1 MPQFQNFDELRSSKP
16 GIWNS
21 TNQDRVRH
29 FKLLEKYKKMFLREL
44 PDSYE
49 DDVIDLTKIEYF
61 CITSLVWQKAK
72 RSENIERGFR
82 VVAHRV
88 IDGVPHNDKQERFR
102 INEELMVMIRAC
114 DLNKRPMVHGDN
126 AAAYYQSVAADAA
139 AAAAAVEQA
148 LVDSAVAAV
157 QAAAR
162 IVPPEQLLAAAPAD
176 AAAPAVVAAPAAGGG
191 GGQGGGNGEPPVK
204 RARRASG
211 GKGIRAKHITS

>member
-44 PDSYE
+44 PDSDE

-82 VVAHRV
+82 VWPIVSSTAS
-88 IDGVPHNDKQERFR
+88 PTTT
-102 INEELMVMIRAC
+102 
-114 DLNKRPMVHGDN
+114 NK
-126 AAAYYQSVAADAA
+126 SV
-139 AAAAAVEQA
+139 
-148 LVDSAVAAV
+148 SASM
-157 QAAAR
+157 
-162 IVPPEQLLAAAPAD
+162 
-176 AAAPAVVAAPAAGGG
+176 
-191 GGQGGGNGEPPVK
+191 K
-204 RARRASG
+204 S
-211 GKGIRAKHITS
+211 SW